1 MIGIIAVL
9 IACRNLIDSLA
20 QQLDQGMISMA
31 RRSWIINLAC
41 SLTENV
47 ETLIYLSH
55 EKKAGI
61 AGDLCTL
68 KIYADGSVEI
78 RPYRPC
84 LFVTN
89 YAHADSPPSNEFVT

>member
-9 IACRNLIDSLA
+9 IASRNLIDSLP
-20 QQLDQGMISMA
+20 QQFEQGMIRMA
-31 RRSWIINLAC
+31 RRSWVINLAC
-41 SLTENV
+41 SLNENV
-47 ETLIYLSH
+47 ETLIYLSY

-68 KIYADGSVEI
+68 KIYVDGSVEI

-89 YAHADSPPSNEFVT
+89 YAHAIPPPPTHL